1 MYVAILM
8 SASVPLIAA
17 MRKQTWSA
25 NWMPVIVA
33 GVALVCYVG
42 GAYLDGVEPSLTLPY
57 LRGFVLAVAGQQALH
72 RMVSGTDWYQALEA
86 AGNPRGALAQ
96 PRVGDEGWE

>member
-8 SASVPLIAA
+8 SLSVALIAA
-17 MRKQTWSA
+17 MRRQSWSA

-33 GVALVCYVG
+33 SVALVAYIG
-42 GAYLDGVEPSLTLPY
+42 GSYLDGIAPALTLDY

-72 RMVSGTDWYQALEA
+72 RMVKSTPWFQAIEA
-86 AGNPRGALAQ
+86 AGQPKGFAGQ
-96 PRVGDEGWE
+96 PRVGDPEW